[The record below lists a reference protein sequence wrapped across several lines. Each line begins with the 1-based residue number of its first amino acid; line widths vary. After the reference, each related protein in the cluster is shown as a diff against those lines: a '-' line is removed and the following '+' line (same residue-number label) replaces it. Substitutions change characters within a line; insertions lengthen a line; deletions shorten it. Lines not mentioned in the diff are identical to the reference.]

1 MGKPMFNFGKNAK
14 EKARQLKQTEKT
26 QKRLAA
32 RKQKADMVN
41 ISNEE
46 SEIAESQPEQDITKG
61 VGDTHT

>member
-26 QKRLAA
+26 AKRLAA
-32 RKQKADMVN
+32 RKQKADMAN

-46 SEIAESQPEQDITKG
+46 TEIVESNPGQDIAKG
-61 VGDTHT
+61 VV

>member
-26 QKRLAA
+26 AKRLAA
-32 RKQKADMVN
+32 KKQKADMAN
-41 ISNEE
+41 ISTEE
-46 SEIAESQPEQDITKG
+46 SEIAESKPGQDIAKS

>member
-26 QKRLAA
+26 AKRLLAK
-32 RKQKADMVN
+32 KQRAETAN

-46 SEIAESQPEQDITKG
+46 AGIAEPSSGKG
-61 VGDTHT
+61 TAPGVV